1 MPKPR
6 ATAPRRKRRL
16 AWPFGQRQ
24 NRRVRTPTHP
34 SLPAT
39 AREPSAKIETTAP
52 PSSGHGKRL
61 LVALL
66 LLLAVGGAAFG
77 GHRYLTRSQ
86 HFAVRSLKFSSL
98 KHTSEDAL
106 AVRAG
111 VALGSNLFAVD
122 LGEVARD
129 VAQEPW
135 VLSAR
140 ARREL
145 PSTIV
150 VDVVEREPACVV
162 AFGALYLADAKGQ
175 VFKRA
180 NPDEAASLPTVTGV
194 ERDLYL
200 SDPEAA
206 RAQLREAVTVV
217 EAWRSVKARPPL
229 GEVHLDRLNGATL
242 YTAKGGVGVRL
253 GRVDESLTARLQR
266 FDAVWA
272 ALDEANEQPR
282 LIYLDNRARP
292 DRVTVKLAAPPKPVD
307 GNKKSES

>member
-6 ATAPRRKRRL
+6 ATEPRRKRRL

-24 NRRVRTPTHP
+24 NRRVRSATHP
-34 SLPAT
+34 SLPAVG
-39 AREPSAKIETTAP
+39 REPSAKIETPRP
-52 PSSGHGKRL
+52 PSSGHGRRL

-66 LLLAVGGAAFG
+66 LLLSVGGAAFG
-77 GHRYLTRSQ
+77 GHRYVTRSR
-86 HFAVRSLKFSSL
+86 HFAVRVLKFSSL
-98 KHTSEDAL
+98 KHASEDAL
-106 AVRAG
+106 GVRAG

-122 LGEVARD
+122 LAEVARD

-135 VLSAR
+135 VLTAR

-145 PSTIV
+145 PSTIM

-194 ERDLYL
+194 ERDAYL
-200 SDPEAA
+200 SDPETA
-206 RAQLREAVTVV
+206 RAQIREAVAVIG
-217 EAWRSVKARPPL
+217 AWHAVKARPPL

-242 YTAKGGVGVRL
+242 YTATGGVGVRL
-253 GRVDESLTARLQR
+253 GRVDETLMARLQR

-272 ALDEANEQPR
+272 ALEESGEHPR

-292 DRVTVKLAAPPKPVD
+292 DRVTVKLAVPPKPVD